1 MNIKKRSVWFLTLIS
16 LVAVVTVF
24 YLSDRPSP
32 FDGIALFSNDTL
44 EDVELVETSS
54 TNEEAFASHSNE
66 FEEMRMEVLEK
77 RSQLR
82 ETLTTKVGSNEF
94 TAEQKDEAFNKI
106 EELVK
111 IDSTEA
117 MLELIIKSLGYDDAL
132 VRIEEDN
139 DVLIDVVANEQS
151 TKKASDIVYAVKR
164 EWPQAYNVE
173 VKFNGL

>member
-44 EDVELVETSS
+44 EEVKLVETSS
-54 TNEEAFASHSNE
+54 TNEKSFATHSNA
-66 FEEMRMEVLEK
+66 FEEMRMEAQEK

-82 ETLTTKVGSNEF
+82 ETLTTKVGSNDF
-94 TAEQKDEAFNKI
+94 TAEEKGEAFNEI
-106 EELVK
+106 EKLIK

-117 MLELIIKSLGYDDAL
+117 MLELIIESLGYDDAL
-132 VRIEEDN
+132 VRIEDS
-139 DVLIDVVANEQS
+139 DVLIDVVSNEQS
-151 TKKASDIVYAVKR
+151 TKKASDIIYAVKS
-164 EWPQAYNVE
+164 EWPQAYNVQ
-173 VKFNGL
+173 VKFDGL

>member
-16 LVAVVTVF
+16 LAAVVTVF

-54 TNEEAFASHSNE
+54 TNEESFAANSNA

-82 ETLTTKVGSNEF
+82 ETLTTKVGSNDF
-94 TAEQKDEAFNKI
+94 TAEQKDEAFNQI

-132 VRIEEDN
+132 VRIEDN

-151 TKKASDIVYAVKR
+151 TKKASDIIYAVKR

>member
-54 TNEEAFASHSNE
+54 TNEESFVSHSNE
-66 FEEMRMEVLEK
+66 FEEMRMEVQQK

-82 ETLTTKVGSNEF
+82 DTLTTKVGSNDFSTE
-94 TAEQKDEAFNKI
+94 EKDAAFNEI
-106 EELVK
+106 EELIK

-117 MLELIIKSLGYDDAL
+117 MLELVIKSLGYDDAL
-132 VRIEEDN
+132 VRIEDK